1 MSVTNK
7 KGKPV
12 RQHSQRG
19 AAALLV
25 TTLLVVIGGL
35 SALVVN
41 EAMVTEQ
48 KITGSNLRNKE
59 AYAAAISGLDYA
71 IEWLENTGVAGITW
85 STVGGVVAAGS
96 TAQPPALADSAE
108 GVDSYDHTL
117 TYELLTDLDVD
128 PKLMRVTSTVEGV
141 ADSHVQKTVSVIVIR
156 AALISGT
163 AYKGPPLLVEECV
176 SNVTGTPDIVPNGSL
191 NLAIGTVNGT
201 TACLDPG
208 NFELNGGDVAELD
221 APAPDLFSTIFGVG
235 RDESDVQSWAA
246 ANPANIIYVDSNYSG
261 SGLYS
266 FNGNKWGVSLGSA
279 TNDVIL
285 YFDDSV
291 GCPKINGGGGVEI
304 YGLVYFEQQDCSSQ
318 GWGAATI
325 HGTVAFSGDLTKFT
339 ANTELIGDALD
350 SFGGDDSTFSVVSI
364 VPGSWRDF

>member
-1 MSVTNK
+1 MSVINK
-7 KGKPV
+7 RDKLAG
-12 RQHSQRG
+12 HTYQRG

-41 EAMVTEQ
+41 EAMVAEQ

-71 IEWLENTGVAGITW
+71 VEWLENTGAAGITW
-85 STVGGVVAAGS
+85 SATTAGG
-96 TAQPPALADSAE
+96 TAQPADLPDSAE
-108 GVDSYDHTL
+108 GVDSYDHIL
-117 TYELLTDLDVD
+117 SYELLTDLDVD
-128 PKLMRVTSTVEGV
+128 PKLMRVTSTARAL

-156 AALISGT
+156 AALLSGT
-163 AYKGPPLLVEECV
+163 AYKGPPLLVEDCV
-176 SNVTGTPDIVPNGSL
+176 SNITGTPDIEPRGSS

-208 NFELNGGDVAELD
+208 HFELNGGDAAELD
-221 APAPDLFSTIFGVG
+221 APASDLFSTVFGVG
-235 RDESDVQSWAA
+235 RDESDIQSWAA
-246 ANPANIIYVDSNYSG
+246 ANPASIIYVDSSYSAT
-261 SGLYS
+261 GLYS

-279 TNDVIL
+279 TSDVIL

-304 YGLVYFEQQDCSSQ
+304 YGLVYFEQEDCSSQ

-325 HGTVAFSGDLTKFT
+325 YGTVAFSGDLTKFT
-339 ANTELIGDALD
+339 ANTELIGDDLD

>member
-1 MSVTNK
+1 M
-7 KGKPV
+7 
-12 RQHSQRG
+12 RQHGQRG

-35 SALVVN
+35 GALVVN

-71 IEWLENTGVAGITW
+71 IEWLENTGATGITW
-85 STVGGVVAAGS
+85 DPAPGAPGS
-96 TAQPPALADSAE
+96 TAEPTALTDSAE
-108 GVDSYDHTL
+108 GVDSYVHTL
-117 TYELLTDLDVD
+117 SYELLTDISAD
-128 PKLMRVTSTVEGV
+128 PKLMRVTSTARAL
-141 ADSHVQKTVSVIVIR
+141 ADSHVEKTVSVIVIR
-156 AALISGT
+156 AALISGA

-176 SNVTGTPDIVPNGSL
+176 SNVQGTPNIVPNDL
-191 NLAIGTVNGT
+191 HDPKLAIGSVKGNGMPIED
-201 TACLDPG
+201 CLDPG
-208 NFELNGGDVAELD
+208 HFNLTGGSAAKLD
-221 APAPDLFSTIFGVG
+221 PSGPDLFSTVFGVG
-235 RDESDVQSWAA
+235 RDESDIQSWAA
-246 ANPANIIYVDSNYSG
+246 ANPANIIYVDSNYAG
-261 SGLYS
+261 PYS

-291 GCPKINGGGGVEI
+291 GCPKINGGGGVVI
-304 YGLVYFEQQDCSSQ
+304 YGLVYFEQEDCDSQ

-325 HGTVAFSGDLTKFT
+325 HGTVAFSGDLAKFT

-350 SFGGDDSTFSVVSI
+350 SFGGDNSTFSVVSI

>member
-1 MSVTNK
+1 MSVINK
-7 KGKPV
+7 RGKSA
-12 RQHSQRG
+12 RHHYQRG

-41 EAMVTEQ
+41 ETMVAEQ

-59 AYAAAISGLDYA
+59 AYAGAISGLDYA
-71 IEWLENTGVAGITW
+71 IEWLENTGAAGITW
-85 STVGGVVAAGS
+85 SATTAGG

-176 SNVTGTPDIVPNGSL
+176 SDVQGTPDIVPNGSL

-201 TACLDPG
+201 ADCLEPG
-208 NFELNGGDVAELD
+208 HFELNGGDVAELD
-221 APAPDLFSTIFGVG
+221 APGPDLFSTVFGVG

-246 ANPANIIYVDSNYSG
+246 ANPANIIYVDSNYS
-261 SGLYS
+261 STGLYS
-266 FNGNKWGVSLGSA
+266 FNGNKWGVSVGSA
-279 TNDVIL
+279 TSDVIL

-304 YGLVYFEQQDCSSQ
+304 YGLVYFEQEDCSSQ

-339 ANTELIGDALD
+339 ANTELIGDSLD
-350 SFGGDDSTFSVVSI
+350 SFGGENSDFSVVSI